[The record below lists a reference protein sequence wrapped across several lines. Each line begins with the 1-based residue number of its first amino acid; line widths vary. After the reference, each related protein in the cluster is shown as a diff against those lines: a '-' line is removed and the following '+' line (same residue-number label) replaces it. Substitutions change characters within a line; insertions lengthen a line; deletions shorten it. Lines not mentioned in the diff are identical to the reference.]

1 MASAADLKRWDTLTS
16 RISMESF
23 DKSQDNIFKN
33 YEAKEKTLFNKF
45 EKDNKALE
53 KKYLS
58 GNPTSKDVKEANK
71 ASRELQSFYRA
82 KFKDLEQTTGRAANV
97 SSNKVYEDDKNV
109 KRYGKSA
116 MKGKGFATPR
126 TQSYAKPTVINA
138 GASVKPTQKNTKK

>member
-1 MASAADLKRWDTLTS
+1 MASPADLKRWDTLTS

-23 DKSQDNIFKN
+23 QKREDPIWKS
-33 YEAKEKTLFNKF
+33 YEASERSLFNKL

-58 GNPTSKDVKEANK
+58 GNPTAKDVKEANK
-71 ASRELQSFYRA
+71 ASRELQSFYKA
-82 KFKDLEQTTGRAANV
+82 KYDGLAQKTGRAANV
-97 SSNKVYEDDKNV
+97 SRNKVYEDDKNV

-126 TQSYAKPTVINA
+126 TQSYAKPTVVEA
-138 GASVKPTQKNTKK
+138 GASRKPTQKNTKK

>member
-16 RISMESF
+16 SISFESF
-23 DKSQDNIFKN
+23 DKNQGNIFKN
-33 YEAKEKTLFNKF
+33 FEAKEKTLFNKF

-58 GNPTSKDVKEANK
+58 GNPTAKDVKEANK
-71 ASRELQSFYRA
+71 ASRELRSFYRA
-82 KFKDLEQTTGRAANV
+82 KFEDLEQKTGRAANV
-97 SSNKVYEDDKNV
+97 SRNKVYEDDKNI

-126 TQSYAKPTVINA
+126 TQSYAKPTVVEA
-138 GASVKPTQKNTKK
+138 GASRKPTQKNTKK

>member
-58 GNPTSKDVKEANK
+58 GNPTAKDVKEANK
-71 ASRELQSFYRA
+71 ASRELRSFYRA
-82 KFKDLEQTTGRAANV
+82 KFEDLEQKTGRAANV
-97 SSNKVYEDDKNV
+97 SRNKVYEDDKNI

-126 TQSYAKPTVINA
+126 TQSYAKPTVVEA
-138 GASVKPTQKNTKK
+138 GASRKPTQKNTKK